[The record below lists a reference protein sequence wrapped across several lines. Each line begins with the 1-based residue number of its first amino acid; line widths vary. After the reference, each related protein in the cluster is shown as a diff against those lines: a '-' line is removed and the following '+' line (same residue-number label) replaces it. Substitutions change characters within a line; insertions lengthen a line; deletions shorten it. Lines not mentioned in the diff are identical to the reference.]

1 MIVITKMEYRD
12 FNNLI
17 NNDNIARNQLFD
29 YHYNNN
35 CLLDTLPE
43 HDARNAFESMMQ
55 NRNEREILV
64 RTFIPHYNPQQNS
77 QNRRSLDERISNFNV
92 GENSTGNDF
101 LISLIGGA
109 ALIGSMYIDDE
120 TTQTF
125 IQIGGAAGLLI
136 GAKGTYQWI
145 KENYFS

>member
-1 MIVITKMEYRD
+1 MEYRD

-17 NNDNIARNQLFD
+17 NNDNVARDQLFD

-35 CLLDTLPE
+35 CLLDNLPE
-43 HDARNAFESMMQ
+43 HDARTTFESMMQ

-64 RTFIPHYNPQQNS
+64 RTFIPHYNHQE
-77 QNRRSLDERISNFNV
+77 RRSLDDRLSRIDM
-92 GENSTGNDF
+92 GRNSPGNDF

-120 TTQTF
+120 VTQTF
-125 IQIGGAAGLLI
+125 VQIGGATGLLM
-136 GAKGTYQWI
+136 GAKGTYQWF